1 MSAIGEPRLAVI
13 GEPRLAVIGELCL
26 AAIGWSRSS
35 ATSDPGLVAI
45 RDP

>member
-1 MSAIGEPRLAVI
+1 MSAI

-26 AAIGWSRSS
+26 AAIGGSRSS